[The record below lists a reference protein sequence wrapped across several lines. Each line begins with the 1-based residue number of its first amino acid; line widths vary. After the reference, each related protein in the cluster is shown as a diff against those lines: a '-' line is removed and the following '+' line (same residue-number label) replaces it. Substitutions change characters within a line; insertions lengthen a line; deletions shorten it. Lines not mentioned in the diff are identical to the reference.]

1 MHTESLSLVHHN
13 GVWPNVPTAPHLRH
27 TPGYTSAPATV
38 CAGVVA
44 GEGEGSGRRLKLLLA
59 FDKQAWDKVHGGV
72 ECGVAEDPSSDG
84 QVARGP
90 WPEAGGAGMNGGV
103 EECDGLA
110 EELAVDIDMQLPGT
124 TV

>member
-1 MHTESLSLVHHN
+1 MLATLVRESPGLLSEL
-13 GVWPNVPTAPHLRH
+13 AESDDILAELM
-27 TPGYTSAPATV
+27 TSHGAA
-38 CAGVVA
+38 VA
-44 GEGEGSGRRLKLLLA
+44 RTLSM
-59 FDKQAWDKVHGGV
+59 DKVDGGV
-72 ECGVAEDPSSDG
+72 ECGGGEAPSSDG

-90 WPEAGGAGMNGGV
+90 WPEAAGAGMNGGV